1 MNPVNMHAA
10 GGLNLDRLAAQK
22 AQQLIAGAQHEG
34 EQAKNIENS
43 ATKALGVL
51 QENGIYAA
59 ALYLM
64 SRPGDEQKRS
74 RLILQAMLD
83 LLAAL
88 PFGWAPTQAANSTA
102 VLALL
107 VDQVT
112 NAADAAGVERLVLAK
127 DTLEQMLI
135 YTRYSAKAWRQESAA
150 ANSAQQPAAPGCA
163 QGV

>member
-1 MNPVNMHAA
+1 MNPVNTHGA
-10 GGLNLDRLAAQK
+10 GGRNLDRLAAQK
-22 AQQLIAGAQHEG
+22 AQQLIVSAQNDG
-34 EQAKNIENS
+34 EKAKDIENS

-74 RLILQAMLD
+74 RLILQTMLD

-88 PFGWAPTQAANSTA
+88 PFGWPPTQAANSTT
-102 VLALL
+102 VLTLL

-112 NAADAAGVERLVLAK
+112 NAADAAGVERLLLAK

-135 YTRYSAKAWRQESAA
+135 YTRYSAKAWRQESTP
-150 ANSAQQPAAPGCA
+150 ANGAQPTADGALA
-163 QGV
+163 T